1 MLSCVE
7 IVRIACAQLNRL
19 LSLALLTVAA
29 TASAGH
35 FKLYVLTGQ
44 SNSLSTSNGTET
56 DKSPGSEPA
65 DAQVKFWW
73 ENWAGAGILIGNS
86 TNHITPLL
94 VQQGGYYAGSAT
106 HWGPE
111 FEFGRAL

>member
-35 FKLYVLTGQ
+35 FKLYVLTG
-44 SNSLSTSNGTET
+44 
-56 DKSPGSEPA
+56 
-65 DAQVKFWW
+65 
-73 ENWAGAGILIGNS
+73 
-86 TNHITPLL
+86 
-94 VQQGGYYAGSAT
+94 
-106 HWGPE
+106 
-111 FEFGRAL
+111 